1 MRHYKGEDLK
11 TKRYGQVFSG
21 KLIGDLL
28 VSMLPRNIAVKTVID
43 PMVGKGD
50 LLQAAYAEYP
60 ESEVVLGIDIDKDV
74 IGMCNNTIPEARILI
89 KDAFKSEEV
98 NITDG
103 WDLVIT
109 NPPYV
114 RYQTLKSNPEIGLPD
129 GKELRESLIKHIQ
142 KSMLLDDRERQ
153 LYLEIAKKY
162 SGLSDMAVPSWIL
175 CASIVKPGGYMV
187 MVVPETWLN
196 RDYALPIHYLLLRC
210 FEIIVI
216 ARDVESSWFENAE
229 VRTCLVV
236 CKRKKIGSIGDC
248 YSDTVL
254 IELSSGLMNQDSLV
268 GKLKYGESVG
278 YKALN
283 QIIYTRS
290 TYSSEGISSRIV
302 PAMEIFPG
310 LIGGIN
316 KQKWIDKENLMKV
329 SAAACLPNEIREI
342 VSGGNEVKYDSLEDL
357 GWNVGQGL
365 RTGANDFFYAR
376 LLSEG
381 MLSSVQTESWY
392 DREILLDAENV
403 RKALKKRADVKG
415 LVVNYNDL
423 ERCVLYIQHQIR
435 KVDLKRL
442 SHAVLGD
449 YTVMDPDLDDYITQ
463 GEKYIS
469 PSHKKPFMELSAVVT
484 NEKKTSAGYERFW
497 YMLPPLKERHM
508 PNLCISRVC
517 GEIPETM
524 FVKQSPEKEI
534 IVDANF
540 VTLWNPDYHAQMT
553 TFVLLNSTWAK
564 LFLEV
569 TCTAMGGGALKIEAS
584 HVRKIVFP
592 RIENDEKKELEIIG
606 KKILRNGI
614 VDSKLQKQID
624 DIVTSL
630 FGERNRTYINNQL
643 EELLIKKTKERTGQR
658 YDE

>member
-1 MRHYKGEDLK
+1 MWQYKDENLK
-11 TKRYGQVFSG
+11 IKRYGQVFSG

-28 VSMLPRNIAVKTVID
+28 VSMLPNNIDVKTVID

-50 LLQAAYAEYP
+50 LLQSACAKFSKLDA
-60 ESEVVLGIDIDKDV
+60 VLGIDIDKDV
-74 IGMCNNTIPEARILI
+74 IGMCNNTVPEAKILV

-98 NITDG
+98 NIADG

-114 RYQTLKSNPEIGLPD
+114 RYQTLKSNPEIGLPN
-129 GKELRESLIKHIQ
+129 GKELRENLINHIQ
-142 KSMLLDDRERQ
+142 RSMLLDDRERQ

-175 CASIVKPGGYMV
+175 CASIVKQGGYMA

-210 FEIIVI
+210 FEIITI
-216 ARDVESSWFENAE
+216 ARDVESVWFEDAE
-229 VRTCLVV
+229 VRTCIVI
-236 CKRKKIGSIGDC
+236 CKRKEIESIEHY

-254 IELSSGLMNQDSLV
+254 LELSAGIMNHDSLV
-268 GKLKYGESVG
+268 GKLKYGDSLG
-278 YKALN
+278 YEALN
-283 QIIYTRS
+283 KIIYTKS

-302 PAMEIFPG
+302 PAMKLFPG

-316 KQKWIDKENLMKV
+316 KHKWIEDDEILKAPA
-329 SAAACLPNEIREI
+329 SACLPNEIETI
-342 VSGGNEVKYDSLEDL
+342 VSEGKEVEYDSLEDL
-357 GWNVGQGL
+357 GWTVGQGL
-365 RTGANDFFYAR
+365 RTGANDFFYVR

-381 MLSSVQTESWY
+381 KLSSVQTEPWY
-392 DREILLDAENV
+392 GRKIALDTENV
-403 RKALKKRADVKG
+403 RKAFKKRADIVG

-435 KVDLKRL
+435 EEDQQRL
-442 SHAVLGD
+442 SHTVIDD
-449 YTVMDPDLDDYITQ
+449 YTVMDSELDAYITQ

-469 PSHKKPFMELSAVVT
+469 PSHKKAFKELSAVVT
-484 NEKKTSAGYERFW
+484 NEKKTNNGYERFW

-508 PNLCISRVC
+508 PNLCIPRVC
-517 GEIPETM
+517 GESPETV
-524 FVKQSPEKEI
+524 FIKQSPDNAI

-540 VTLWNPDYHAQMT
+540 ITLWNPDYHAQMAA
-553 TFVLLNSTWAK
+553 FVLLNSTWAK
-564 LFLEV
+564 LFLE
-569 TCTAMGGGALKIEAS
+569 TIGTAMGGGALKVEAS

-592 RIENDEKKELEIIG
+592 RIEDEKKKELETIGEKIIENR
-606 KKILRNGI
+606 IIDR
-614 VDSKLQKQID
+614 KLQKQID
-624 DIVTSL
+624 EIVASS
-630 FGERNRTYINNQL
+630 FGEKNRTYISNQL
-643 EELLIKKTKERTGQR
+643 EELLIKKMKERTGQR

>member
-1 MRHYKGEDLK
+1 MRHYKGENLK

-28 VSMLPRNIAVKTVID
+28 VSMLPHNIDVKTVID

-50 LLQAAYAEYP
+50 LLQSACAKFP
-60 ESEVVLGIDIDKDV
+60 MLDVVLGIDIDEDV
-74 IGMCNNTIPEARILI
+74 IGMCNNTVPKARILI

-129 GKELRESLIKHIQ
+129 GKELRGNLINHIQ
-142 KSMLLDDRERQ
+142 QSMLLDDRERQ
-153 LYLEIAKKY
+153 LYLEIANKY

-175 CASIVKPGGYMV
+175 CASIVKQGGYMA

-210 FEIIVI
+210 FEIIAI
-216 ARDVESSWFENAE
+216 ARDVESVWFENAE
-229 VRTCLVV
+229 VRTCLVI
-236 CKRKKIGSIGDC
+236 CKRKEIESIGNY

-254 IELSSGLMNQDSLV
+254 LELKSGIMNHASLV
-268 GKLKYGESVG
+268 GKLKYGDSLG

-283 QIIYTRS
+283 KIIYTKS

-302 PAMEIFPG
+302 PAMKLFPG

-316 KQKWIDKENLMKV
+316 KHKWIEEDEILKAPASV
-329 SAAACLPNEIREI
+329 CLPNEIGAI
-342 VSGGNEVKYDSLEDL
+342 VSGGNEVEYDSLEDL
-357 GWNVGQGL
+357 GWTVGQGL
-365 RTGANDFFYAR
+365 RTGANDFFYVR

-381 MLSSVQTESWY
+381 KLSSVQTEPWY
-392 DREILLDAENV
+392 GRKIALDAENV
-403 RKALKKRADVKG
+403 RKAFKKRADIIG

-435 KVDLKRL
+435 KVDQQRL
-442 SHAVLGD
+442 SRTVLDD
-449 YTVMDPDLDDYITQ
+449 YTVMDSELDAYITQ

-469 PSHKKPFMELSAVVT
+469 PSHKKTFKELSAVVT
-484 NEKKTSAGYERFW
+484 NEKKTSNGYERFW
-497 YMLPPLKERHM
+497 YMLPSLKARHM

-517 GEIPETM
+517 GESPETV
-524 FVKQSPEKEI
+524 FVKQSPDKEI

-540 VTLWNPDYHAQMT
+540 ITLWNPDYHAQMAA
-553 TFVLLNSTWAK
+553 FVLLNSTWAK
-564 LFLEV
+564 LFLE
-569 TCTAMGGGALKIEAS
+569 TTGTAMGGGALKIEAS

-592 RIENDEKKELEIIG
+592 RIEDEKKEELEIIG
-606 KKILRNGI
+606 KKIIENRTI
-614 VDSKLQKQID
+614 DSKLQKQID
-624 DIVTSL
+624 EIVASP
-630 FGERNRTYINNQL
+630 FGEKNRTYISNQL
-643 EELLIKKTKERTGQR
+643 EELLIKKIKERTGQR

>member
-1 MRHYKGEDLK
+1 MRHYRDDDLK

-28 VSMLPRNIAVKTVID
+28 VSMLPHNIDVKTVID

-50 LLQAAYAEYP
+50 LLQAAHTKYP
-60 ESEVVLGIDIDKDV
+60 KSEVVLGIDIDKDV

-89 KDAFKSEEV
+89 EDAFKSEEV
-98 NITDG
+98 NISDG

-129 GKELRESLIKHIQ
+129 GKELRKNLITHIQ
-142 KSMLLDDRERQ
+142 QSVLLDDSERR
-153 LYLEIAKKY
+153 LFLEIAKKY

-175 CASIVKPGGYMV
+175 CASIVKRGGYMA

-210 FEIIVI
+210 FEIIAV
-216 ARDVESSWFENAE
+216 ARDVESAWFENAE
-229 VRTCLVV
+229 VRTCLVI
-236 CKRKKIGSIGDC
+236 CKRKEIESIRDC

-254 IELSSGLMNQDSLV
+254 IELSSGIMNQDSLV
-268 GKLKYGESVG
+268 GKLKYGDSAG

-283 QIIYTRS
+283 QIIYTRA
-290 TYSSEGISSRIV
+290 TYSSKGVSSRIV
-302 PAMEIFPG
+302 PAMELFPG
-310 LIGGIN
+310 LINGIN
-316 KQKWIDKENLMKV
+316 KLKWIDKEEKLKASVV
-329 SAAACLPNEIREI
+329 SCLPNEIRAI
-342 VSGGNEVKYDSLEDL
+342 VSGGNEVEYDSLEDL
-357 GWNVGQGL
+357 GWTVGQGL

-381 MLSSVQTESWY
+381 KLSSVYTESWY
-392 DREILLDAENV
+392 DRQIAVDAENV
-403 RKALKKRADVKG
+403 RKAFKKRADVKG
-415 LVVNYNDL
+415 LVVNYNDI

-435 KVDLKRL
+435 KVDQQRL
-442 SHAVLGD
+442 SHTVLDD
-449 YTVMDPDLDDYITQ
+449 YTVMGSDLDDYITQ
-463 GEKYIS
+463 GENYIS
-469 PSHKKPFMELSAVVT
+469 PSHKKVFRELSAVVT
-484 NEKKTSAGYERFW
+484 NEKIINDGYERFW
-497 YMLPPLKERHM
+497 YMLPPLKERHI

-517 GEIPETM
+517 GESPETI

-540 VTLWNPDYHAQMT
+540 ITLWNPDYHAQMRA
-553 TFVLLNSTWAK
+553 FVLLNSTWAK

-569 TCTAMGGGALKIEAS
+569 TGTAMGGGALKIEAS

-592 RIENDEKKELEIIG
+592 RIENERKKELENIG
-606 KKILRNGI
+606 KKILKNRI
-614 VDSKLQKQID
+614 IDSKLQKQID
-624 DIVTSL
+624 EIVISS
-630 FGERNRTYINNQL
+630 FGERITN
-643 EELLIKKTKERTGQR
+643 KKDKGK
-658 YDE
+658 DWA

>member
-1 MRHYKGEDLK
+1 MRHYKGENLK

-28 VSMLPRNIAVKTVID
+28 VSMLPHNIDVKKVID

-50 LLQAAYAEYP
+50 LLQSACAKFP
-60 ESEVVLGIDIDKDV
+60 KLDVVLGIDIDEDV
-74 IGMCNNTIPEARILI
+74 LGMCNKTVPKARILI
-89 KDAFKSEEV
+89 KDAFKSKEV

-129 GKELRESLIKHIQ
+129 GKELRENLINHIQ
-142 KSMLLDDRERQ
+142 QSMLLDDRERQ
-153 LYLEIAKKY
+153 LYLEIANKY

-175 CASIVKPGGYMV
+175 CASIVKQGGYMA

-210 FEIIVI
+210 FEIIAI
-216 ARDVESSWFENAE
+216 ARDVESAWFENAE
-229 VRTCLVV
+229 VRTCLVI
-236 CKRKKIGSIGDC
+236 CKRKEIESIGNY

-254 IELSSGLMNQDSLV
+254 LELNSGIMNQASLV
-268 GKLKYGESVG
+268 GKLKYGDSFG

-283 QIIYTRS
+283 KIIYTKS

-302 PAMEIFPG
+302 PAMKLFPG

-316 KQKWIDKENLMKV
+316 KNKWIEEDEILKAPA
-329 SAAACLPNEIREI
+329 SACLPNEIEAI
-342 VSGGNEVKYDSLEDL
+342 VSGENEVEYDSLEDL
-357 GWNVGQGL
+357 GWTVGQGL

-376 LLSEG
+376 LLSG
-381 MLSSVQTESWY
+381 GKLPSVQTEPWY
-392 DREILLDAENV
+392 GRKIALDAENV
-403 RKALKKRADVKG
+403 RKAFKKRADIIG

-435 KVDLKRL
+435 KVDQERL
-442 SHAVLGD
+442 SRTVLGD
-449 YTVMDPDLDDYITQ
+449 YTVMDSELDAYITQ

-469 PSHKKPFMELSAVVT
+469 PSHKKTFKELSAVVT
-484 NEKKTSAGYERFW
+484 NEKKTSDGYERFW
-497 YMLPPLKERHM
+497 YMLPPLKARHM

-517 GEIPETM
+517 GESPETV
-524 FVKQSPEKEI
+524 FVKQSPNKEI

-540 VTLWNPDYHAQMT
+540 ITLWNPDYRAQMAA
-553 TFVLLNSTWAK
+553 FVLLNSTWAK
-564 LFLEV
+564 LFLE
-569 TCTAMGGGALKIEAS
+569 TTGTAMGGGALKIEAS

-592 RIENDEKKELEIIG
+592 KIEDEKKKELESIG
-606 KKILRNGI
+606 KKIIEDRTI
-614 VDSKLQKQID
+614 DSKLQKQID
-624 DIVTSL
+624 EIVVSP
-630 FGERNRTYINNQL
+630 FGEKNRTYISNQL
-643 EELLIKKTKERTGQR
+643 EELLIKKIKERTGQR

>member
-1 MRHYKGEDLK
+1 MRHYRDDDLK

-28 VSMLPRNIAVKTVID
+28 VSMLPHNIDVKTVID

-50 LLQAAYAEYP
+50 LLQAAHTKYP
-60 ESEVVLGIDIDKDV
+60 KSEVVLGIDIDKDV

-89 KDAFKSEEV
+89 EDAFKSEEV
-98 NITDG
+98 NISDG

-129 GKELRESLIKHIQ
+129 GKELRKNLITHIQ
-142 KSMLLDDRERQ
+142 QSVLLDDSERR
-153 LYLEIAKKY
+153 LFLEIAKKY

-175 CASIVKPGGYMV
+175 CASIVKRGGYMA

-210 FEIIVI
+210 FEIIAV
-216 ARDVESSWFENAE
+216 ARDVESAWFENAE
-229 VRTCLVV
+229 VRTCLVI
-236 CKRKKIGSIGDC
+236 CKRKEIESIRDC

-254 IELSSGLMNQDSLV
+254 IELSSGIMNQDSLV
-268 GKLKYGESVG
+268 GKLKYGDSAG

-283 QIIYTRS
+283 QIIYTRA
-290 TYSSEGISSRIV
+290 TYSSKGVSSRIV
-302 PAMEIFPG
+302 PAMELFPG
-310 LIGGIN
+310 LINGIN
-316 KQKWIDKENLMKV
+316 KLKWIDKEEKLKASVV
-329 SAAACLPNEIREI
+329 SRLPNEIRAI
-342 VSGGNEVKYDSLEDL
+342 VSGGNEVEYDSLEDL
-357 GWNVGQGL
+357 GWTVGQGL

-381 MLSSVQTESWY
+381 KLSSVYTESWY
-392 DREILLDAENV
+392 DRQIAVDAENV
-403 RKALKKRADVKG
+403 RKAFKKRADVKG
-415 LVVNYNDL
+415 LVVNYNDI

-435 KVDLKRL
+435 KVDQQRL
-442 SHAVLGD
+442 SHTVLDD
-449 YTVMDPDLDDYITQ
+449 YTVMGSDLDDYITQ
-463 GEKYIS
+463 GENYIS
-469 PSHKKPFMELSAVVT
+469 PSHKKVFRELSAVVT
-484 NEKKTSAGYERFW
+484 NEKIINDGYERFW
-497 YMLPPLKERHM
+497 YMLPPLKERHI

-517 GEIPETM
+517 GESPETI

-540 VTLWNPDYHAQMT
+540 ITLWNPDYHAQMRA
-553 TFVLLNSTWAK
+553 FVLLNSTWAK

-569 TCTAMGGGALKIEAS
+569 TGTAMGGGALKIEAS

-592 RIENDEKKELEIIG
+592 RIENERKKELENIG
-606 KKILRNGI
+606 KKILKNRI
-614 VDSKLQKQID
+614 IDSKLQKQID
-624 DIVTSL
+624 EIVISS
-630 FGERNRTYINNQL
+630 FGEKNRANISNQL
-643 EELLIKKTKERTGQR
+643 EELLIKKIKERTGR
-658 YDE
+658 KYDE